1 MTFAVEAGGTRR
13 TIEVRPTREG
23 WAVTVDGRP
32 VSVSLRRVDSRWS
45 LLYGDASQTAQR
57 SYEVAFEP
65 QRRGEQIV
73 HVDGRRV
80 NISFV
85 DRARRWRGNGAV
97 GGPGARDIVA
107 PMPGRIVKV
116 LVKPGDAV
124 VANQGLV
131 VVEAMKMENELR
143 ATGNGTVASVQVT
156 EGMSV
161 EAQTVL
167 IVVE

>member
-1 MTFAVEAGGTRR
+1 VTFEVEVGGTRR

-23 WAVTVDGRP
+23 WTVTVDGRP

-80 NISFV
+80 NVSFV
-85 DRARRWRGNGAV
+85 DRARRRRGNGAV
-97 GGPGARDIVA
+97 GPGARDIVA

-143 ATGNGTVASVQVT
+143 ATGNGMVASVQVT

-161 EAQTVL
+161 EANTVL
-167 IVVE
+167 VVVE

>member
-1 MTFAVEAGGTRR
+1 VTIVVEVGGTRR
-13 TIEVRPTREG
+13 TIEIRPTREG

-45 LLYGDASQTAQR
+45 LLYGDEGQAPR
-57 SYEVAFEP
+57 SHEVAFEP
-65 QRRGEQIV
+65 ERRGEQIV

-80 NISFV
+80 NVTFV
-85 DRARRWRGNGAV
+85 DRAHRRRKPADGA
-97 GGPGARDIVA
+97 PGAHDIVA

-143 ATGNGTVASVQVT
+143 ATRNGTVASVAVS

-161 EAQTVL
+161 EANTVVV
-167 IVVE
+167 VVE